1 MIFETVDFL
10 AKEIEKYI
18 HQITINTPTPVSIK
32 IGQVASAADSNAHNS
47 FGQLTLVNI
56 GEEELLTHQTSISL
70 DNNNVVT
77 PNLNLYVLL
86 SFHLPAYGDALKC
99 LGCSISFFQHQPIFN
114 RETNPNIPD
123 TLQQIIVEHYSL
135 NLEEQHHLWSTIG
148 VPYKP
153 SVLYR
158 VRVKAISNLS

>member
-1 MIFETVDFL
+1 MIFETVEFL

-18 HQITINTPTPVSIK
+18 HHITNNTTTPVSIK
-32 IGQVASAADSNAHNS
+32 IGQVASAADSNAHNN

-56 GEEELLTHQTSISL
+56 GEEKLPTLQTSNNPE
-70 DNNNVVT
+70 NNNGVAT
-77 PNLNLYVLL
+77 NLNLYVLL
-86 SFHLPAYGDALKC
+86 SFHQPAYGDALKC
-99 LGCSISFFQHQPIFN
+99 LGSSVSFFQHQPIFS

-135 NLEEQHHLWSTIG
+135 NLEQQHHLWSTIG

-158 VRVKAISNLS
+158 VRVKAIPNLS